1 MRNWVFGVLLAGA
14 FVLGFAA
21 QRGYAQDEPPPDA
34 PAEAEAPAPA
44 PADEGEPAD
53 AGAPA
58 EEGGAAEGEAA
69 PAGEGE
75 APEGEAAT
83 EEAAPAE
90 KPAAEPGKKAEGKP
104 ISLFQTVRDG
114 GIIGYLIILLSFV
127 GLSLIIEH
135 AVAIRRDKLIPQG
148 VVHEIEDLFEKEE
161 YEEALELC
169 EVERSFLTNVVGA
182 GLSKIAGGYDRMSES
197 MQEAGEEAATGL
209 HQKISYLSLI
219 GNVAPMLG
227 LLGTVTGMIAA
238 FSEIHQKGA
247 AVKPADMARGISQ
260 ALVTTCMGL
269 IVAIPVLCAFQY
281 FRNKV
286 VRTIL
291 EAGVITSEMM
301 DRFRP
306 AEK

>member
-44 PADEGEPAD
+44 PADEGAAD
-53 AGAPA
+53 AG
-58 EEGGAAEGEAA
+58 EAAEGEAA

-75 APEGEAAT
+75 TTEGGAAAT
-83 EEAAPAE
+83 EEEPAAEP